1 LKISII
7 TVALNASSTIQDTM
21 GSIDGQSYQNIEHIV
36 VDGKSADDT
45 ISIVK
50 KFPHVKKMI
59 SEPDRGLYDAM
70 NKGIAMAQGDVIGI
84 LNADDLLYE
93 ETTIEKIAA
102 VFSSYPEIQLLYGN
116 IEYFR
121 DSNYSEVIRYW
132 RTKNYYPSFFED
144 GKAPPH
150 PSLFVRAKVY
160 RDIGIYDS
168 SFKIAADYE
177 FMLRAMKIHKLS
189 SFFLDKTLVRMRL
202 GGRSTNGIMSY
213 LKSIKELKR
222 AWRMNNL
229 STPKALILK
238 RLILRLQQLKVKPIN
253 VDLS

>member
-1 LKISII
+1 MKISII